1 MACPR
6 IGRRSPL
13 TVLIAGT
20 GLGVVVNDVDD
31 AIFLKSELLRTVI
44 DAPVSTNSLTGK
56 STIVPS
62 SDRSLGLIT
71 MSVFAAYLVA
81 HAEYE
86 LSEEEGSVAVDS
98 CVWLFET
105 RGSLIAVT
113 AVSCTWE
120 SWITFSTALFSSLS
134 ATETRSLQ
142 LWTSCSLCSAAIVEL
157 CSG

>member
-6 IGRRSPL
+6 IGRRSSL

-31 AIFLKSELLRTVI
+31 AIFLKSEPLRTVI

-56 STIVPS
+56 SGIVPS
-62 SDRSLGLIT
+62 NDRSLGLIT
-71 MSVFAAYLVA
+71 MSAFAACSVA

-86 LSEEEGSVAVDS
+86 LSEEDEGSVAVDS
-98 CVWLFET
+98 CVRLFET
-105 RGSLIAVT
+105 RGSLVAVT
-113 AVSCTWE
+113 AVSCIWE
-120 SWITFSTALFSSLS
+120 SWITFSTALFSSLP

-142 LWTSCSLCSAAIVEL
+142 L
-157 CSG
+157 

>member
-13 TVLIAGT
+13 TVLTAGT
-20 GLGVVVNDVDD
+20 GLGVVVDD
-31 AIFLKSELLRTVI
+31 IDMKSELLRTVI
-44 DAPVSTNSLTGK
+44 DAPVSTNSFTGK
-56 STIVPS
+56 SAIVQS
-62 SDRSLGLIT
+62 NDRSLGLIT
-71 MSVFAAYLVA
+71 MFVFAACLVA

-113 AVSCTWE
+113 AVSCIWE

-142 LWTSCSLCSAAIVEL
+142 L
-157 CSG
+157 

>member
-13 TVLIAGT
+13 TVLTAGT
-20 GLGVVVNDVDD
+20 GLGVVVDD
-31 AIFLKSELLRTVI
+31 IDMKSELLRTVI
-44 DAPVSTNSLTGK
+44 DAPVSTNSFTGK
-56 STIVPS
+56 SAIVQS
-62 SDRSLGLIT
+62 NDRSLGLIT
-71 MSVFAAYLVA
+71 MFVFAACLVA

-113 AVSCTWE
+113 AVSCIWE
-120 SWITFSTALFSSLS
+120 SWIKFSTALFSSLS

-142 LWTSCSLCSAAIVEL
+142 L
-157 CSG
+157 